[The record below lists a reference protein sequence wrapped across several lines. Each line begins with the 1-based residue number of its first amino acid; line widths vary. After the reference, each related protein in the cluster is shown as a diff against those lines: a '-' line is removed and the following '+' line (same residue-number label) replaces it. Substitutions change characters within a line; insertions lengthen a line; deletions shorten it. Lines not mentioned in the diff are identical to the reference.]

1 MPHTRSGG
9 AATVRLRRAGGIYSA
24 STRSS
29 ERTSYSARFS
39 RPSRNAS
46 SMRKAQATTSPSS
59 CSTSWHSPRPAPP
72 VASRSSWTSTRA
84 PAATASEWTSS
95 ASVAYSSTYSPRT
108 VSCGSLPG
116 LARTTNPAPSSRATA
131 GPSRKPR
138 ASAPMTTS
146 TRRSRARS
154 ASPVTAASSPS
165 GEART
170 GVMSLKT
177 MPGFGKSGM
186 SRTSA
191 SRSTAMAGLSGDD
204 LAQVAD
210 EEQVLEVRGEGGGV
224 LERLD
229 GLLAALGVARAQGRG
244 EDLLQQRG
252 LAVGAGAEG
261 AQVAPAD
268 AVAGQLGDGAHDLA
282 LGLVVVLRPGADLA
296 LDDAVLL
303 ELGDQPWLRARLLD
317 DVLQRVQRPAGG
329 RGDRR
334 VALAPHR
341 ARAGDRPVARGRDVV
356 ARAARGELLADD
368 AQRQELVALQA
379 QDGAQALHVAA
390 GVEAVAA
397 RRASRRHE
405 LLILQIADLRDR
417 DVGELLLERLADG
430 ADRHRLARC
439 AGVGVGL
446 DLVVDGFRFVL
457 DGHERHCERKVS
469 LNLPTCSSSPS
480 SRRWDSMR

>member
-9 AATVRLRRAGGIYSA
+9 AATVRLRRAVGIYSA

-59 CSTSWHSPRPAPP
+59 CSTSWHSARAVPP

-95 ASVAYSSTYSPRT
+95 ASVAYSSTYSART

-116 LARTTNPAPSSRATA
+116 LRASTNPAPSSRATA

-170 GVMSLKT
+170 GVMSLNT

-210 EEQVLEVRGEGGGV
+210 EEQVLEVRGDGSQV

-229 GLLAALGVARAQGRG
+229 GLLAALGVARAQCRG
-244 EDLLQQRG
+244 QDLLQQRG
-252 LAVGAGAEG
+252 LAVGAGAED
-261 AQVAPAD
+261 AQVAPAH
-268 AVAGQLGDGAHDLA
+268 AVAGELGDGADDLA
-282 LGLVVVLRPGADLA
+282 LGLVEERGPGARLA

-303 ELGDQPWLRARLLD
+303 QLLD
-317 DVLQRVQRPAGG
+317 ERGLGARVLEDVLERVQRPAAAHA
-329 RGDRR
+329 D
-334 VALAPHR
+334 
-341 ARAGDRPVARGRDVV
+341 
-356 ARAARGELLADD
+356 ARAAPGAALRRLGGLGDVAVLLGPPAGQLLADD
-368 AQRQELVALQA
+368 AQREKLVA
-379 QDGAQALHVAA
+379 
-390 GVEAVAA
+390 
-397 RRASRRHE
+397 
-405 LLILQIADLRDR
+405 
-417 DVGELLLERLADG
+417 
-430 ADRHRLARC
+430 
-439 AGVGVGL
+439 
-446 DLVVDGFRFVL
+446 
-457 DGHERHCERKVS
+457 
-469 LNLPTCSSSPS
+469 
-480 SRRWDSMR
+480 

>member
-1 MPHTRSGG
+1 MRDWQPT
-9 AATVRLRRAGGIYSA
+9 TV
-24 STRSS
+24 
-29 ERTSYSARFS
+29 
-39 RPSRNAS
+39 P
-46 SMRKAQATTSPSS
+46 PSS
-59 CSTSWHSPRPAPP
+59 STSWHSALAVPP

-84 PAATASEWTSS
+84 PLATASECSSS
-95 ASVAYSSTYSPRT
+95 ASVPYSRRYSART

-116 LARTTNPAPSSRATA
+116 LRASTNPAPSSRASA

-138 ASAPMTTS
+138 ASAPITTS

-170 GVMSLKT
+170 GVMSLNT

-210 EEQVLEVRGEGGGV
+210 EEQVLEVRGHGGQV

-252 LAVGAGAEG
+252 LAGGAGAEG
-261 AQVAPAD
+261 AQVATAD
-268 AVAGQLGDGAHDLA
+268 AVAGQLGHGADDLA

-303 ELGDQPWLRARLLD
+303 ELGNQPRLRARLLD

-334 VALAPHR
+334 VALA
-341 ARAGDRPVARGRDVV
+341 
-356 ARAARGELLADD
+356 
-368 AQRQELVALQA
+368 
-379 QDGAQALHVAA
+379 
-390 GVEAVAA
+390 
-397 RRASRRHE
+397 
-405 LLILQIADLRDR
+405 
-417 DVGELLLERLADG
+417 
-430 ADRHRLARC
+430 
-439 AGVGVGL
+439 
-446 DLVVDGFRFVL
+446 
-457 DGHERHCERKVS
+457 
-469 LNLPTCSSSPS
+469 
-480 SRRWDSMR
+480 